1 MDVRHLVTK
10 SFDKENDI
18 RQTILLEGVPLN
30 IPINADKITLNSDAD
45 QIGENFTEAFTEI
58 TLDLNQGNVPDSINF
73 SKTLNKGRNTL
84 KATPLKEVLFRGNH
98 VLPLSQLYSYRVQ
111 KNSKIAEIARE

>member
-30 IPINADKITLNSDAD
+30 IPINADS
-45 QIGENFTEAFTEI
+45 
-58 TLDLNQGNVPDSINF
+58 P
-73 SKTLNKGRNTL
+73 NTL
-84 KATPLKEVLFRGNH
+84 HIRQNLADPQHLLMKL
-98 VLPLSQLYSYRVQ
+98 Q
-111 KNSKIAEIARE
+111 